1 MLARVVAWEQAAP
14 WRERCWPR
22 PGSRPQWGRR
32 AGRGLVALIRHRVSS
47 AGPRGSKGPYATAS
61 ASAHHGSQRF
71 AGLESMSALDE
82 AFVQREKLYI
92 CKEGIWKLGS
102 VATWCEFLR
111 ERPEMLIPGGIDQEE
126 RGKRWSRNS
135 VMIHSHGRKKF
146 PRSRASLTP
155 QSPCQPRIWQ

>member
-111 ERPEMLIPGGIDQEE
+111 ERPGGRGPGGGGGGGGGG
-126 RGKRWSRNS
+126 RGARGGGGG
-135 VMIHSHGRKKF
+135 HS
-146 PRSRASLTP
+146 
-155 QSPCQPRIWQ
+155 